1 MSLEAPRGIGR
12 HITKINLFF
21 DFTIDAMA
29 DSYELLQ
36 KIYPD
41 LEQQL
46 DAWSKSSISYGK
58 YKRDMLESLNSLPLF
73 MVRFTLINPKKFRPV
88 GFYIRPVTH
97 YSCYY

>member
-1 MSLEAPRGIGR
+1 
-12 HITKINLFF
+12 
-21 DFTIDAMA
+21 MA

-46 DAWSKSSISYGK
+46 DTWSTSSILYGK

-73 MVRFTLINPKKFRPV
+73 MVRFTPIYPESPIHLLHQNQPHQLMGK
-88 GFYIRPVTH
+88 GH
-97 YSCYY
+97 L